1 MYNKQQ
7 RKVLAIYN
15 KAHDV
20 LCNFLEITIWFFW
33 IRAQFTAASNSDLVA
48 QQNKEGKNRRFQKDR
63 RNKLY
68 CKYFS
73 NFGVFFLHSGARLIL
88 LSNLTCPAYIVIRQ
102 IHTYLEN

>member
-48 QQNKEGKNRRFQKDR
+48 QQNKEDKNRRFQKIEETNYTVNILVTLGYFFTFR
-63 RNKLY
+63 
-68 CKYFS
+68 CK
-73 NFGVFFLHSGARLIL
+73 
-88 LSNLTCPAYIVIRQ
+88 AYII
-102 IHTYLEN
+102 E

>member
-48 QQNKEGKNRRFQKDR
+48 QQNKEGKNSRFQKDR
-63 RNKLY
+63 RNKFTVNILVTLG
-68 CKYFS
+68 YF
-73 NFGVFFLHSGARLIL
+73 FTFL
-88 LSNLTCPAYIVIRQ
+88 
-102 IHTYLEN
+102 